1 MIALLAAACT
11 YIFQATATGLEKGA
25 PVEFLF
31 VSKGSDRDY
40 EALFIVDESVETFC
54 KNIEKAGIPA
64 GKAVD
69 GKKCILW
76 PVGVPLS
83 LEPKM
88 ADFINTSLPDGYSP
102 SDILYTG
109 GARDEKGALYP
120 ESSNSHCSIFAL
132 YSLAHS
138 PLVFSGIY
146 PQGDVYGAYTAKK
159 TLKKGE
165 KVTFRLTWD
174 GKTKPLQVQLDF
186 KPGNAKENILKLKS
200 FGNRSLDVLATFSG
214 DITVSEAKAAANALQ
229 SLDSVQIKING
240 TNDNGLF
247 YRAFLPLVKWSDRSE
262 RLLQPFE
269 LTLGDDK
276 DELLYIE
283 EDWSGESL
291 NPKLTPKKIYFA
303 DAKKYKKTT
312 TCFIYAKSDEKLS
325 RIYEVKK
332 RLAETSIINWYIFEK
347 N

>member
-11 YIFQATATGLEKGA
+11 YVFQATATGLEKGA

-31 VSKGSDRDY
+31 ASKGSDRDY
-40 EALFIVDESVETFC
+40 ESLFIIDESVDTFC
-54 KNIEKAGIPA
+54 KNLEKAGIIS

-69 GKKCILW
+69 PKKCILW
-76 PVGVPLS
+76 PVGVPVT
-83 LEPKM
+83 LEPNM
-88 ADFINTSLPDGYSP
+88 ADFVESSLPDGYSP

-138 PLVFSGIY
+138 PLVFSAIY

-159 TLKKGE
+159 ALKKGE

-174 GKTKPLQVQLDF
+174 GKTKPLHVQLDF

-214 DITVSEAKAAANALQ
+214 DMTVSEARAAANALQ
-229 SLDSVQIKING
+229 ALDSVQIKING
-240 TNDNGLF
+240 TNDDGLF
-247 YRAFLPLVKWSDRSE
+247 YRAFLPLAKWSDRSE

-269 LTLGDDK
+269 LTLGEEK

-291 NPKLTPKKIYFA
+291 NPKLSPKKISFSE
-303 DAKKYKKTT
+303 AKKYKKTN
-312 TCFIYAKSDEKLS
+312 TCFIYANSSEKLS
-325 RIYEVKK
+325 RIYEAKNK
-332 RLAETSIINWYIFEK
+332 LAGTSVINWYIFEK
-347 N
+347 K

>member
-54 KNIEKAGIPA
+54 K
-64 GKAVD
+64 AVD

-88 ADFINTSLPDGYSP
+88 ADFIETSLPDGYSP

-146 PQGDVYGAYTAKK
+146 PQGDVYGSYTVKK
-159 TLKKGE
+159 ALKKGE

-186 KPGNAKENILKLKS
+186 KSGNAKENILKLKS
-200 FGNRSLDVLATFSG
+200 FGNHSLDVLAMFSG
-214 DITVSEAKAAANALQ
+214 DMTVSEAKAAANALQ
-229 SLDSVQIKING
+229 ALDSVQIKING

-291 NPKLTPKKIYFA
+291 NPKLTPKKISFA

-325 RIYEVKK
+325 RIYEAKK
-332 RLAETSIINWYIFEK
+332 QLAETSIINWYIFEK